1 MLPVSNRDG
10 QMLDMLDA
18 MFTATS
24 ATCVTGLVVFDTYTQ
39 FSTFGQVVILLLIQ
53 VGGAGAGNA
62 YHIFQHCRRASA
74 GLQKPS
80 PCQREHQ
87 PFGRQP
93 GPGAAAVRYEGRLC
107 FRGHRCGA
115 ACSCVRPSVR
125 CGWYFHLGVHF
136 HLVVLQRGVR
146 YPGPRHAGRQRYSLS
161 EQSVRFGCYFTAH
174 HQRRTGLS
182 CLAGPFGLPPYT
194 PPAHTHK
201 AGFVDHR
208 LAAPAGHCGHPVHG
222 V

>member
-1 MLPVSNRDG
+1 MKGFSRAEGVFHNARRKTNPTRLIVGSFLAVILCGTLLLMLPVSNRDG

-39 FSTFGQVVILLLIQ
+39 FSTFGQSKNAAAHS
-53 VGGAGAGNA
+53 GGRAGAGNA

-93 GPGAAAVRYEGRLC
+93 LSCAAAVRYEGRLC
-107 FRGHRCGA
+107 FRGHRCWCCLLL
-115 ACSCVRPSVR
+115 CSSLSSVR
-125 CGWYFHLGVHF
+125 MVFSSRC
-136 HLVVLQRGVR
+136 
-146 YPGPRHAGRQRYSLS
+146 
-161 EQSVRFGCYFTAH
+161 
-174 HQRRTGLS
+174 
-182 CLAGPFGLPPYT
+182 
-194 PPAHTHK
+194 
-201 AGFVDHR
+201 
-208 LAAPAGHCGHPVHG
+208 
-222 V
+222 